1 MWQRIQT
8 IYLALSALL
17 AGVSLSPVAY
27 DISGEQALEMNDFV
41 ALMGLC
47 VLVAVVS
54 VATILMYKNRAL
66 QITLCWV
73 ILACLIGI
81 IGLAAYYAWATIGS
95 DVPYIGTV
103 FPIVAMITTFL
114 AMRSIRAD
122 ERLIRSMDRLR

>member
-8 IYLALSALL
+8 AYLALSAML
-17 AGVSLSPVAY
+17 AGASLSPVAY

-41 ALMGLC
+41 ALIGLC

-54 VATILMYKNRAL
+54 VVTILMYKNRGL
-66 QITLCWV
+66 QITLCRV
-73 ILACLIGI
+73 ILACLVGI
-81 IGLAAYYAWATIGS
+81 MGLATYYAWAAIGS

-103 FPIVAMITTFL
+103 FPIVAMISTFL
-114 AMRSIRAD
+114 AMRAIRAD